1 MSGWHLTP
9 AQAHDYA
16 ARRSDEITA
25 MSVEAHLMHC
35 APCRSLLPADES
47 WLADSWASLR
57 DTVDRPRRGPVE
69 TVLAAVGLRAETAK
83 LLAATPRLYQ
93 AWLGSTV
100 VVLAAALFAAHLLPR
115 GSLMF
120 VFLAPVVPLVGVALA
135 YGRGVDP
142 AHTLASVTPMAGQ
155 RLLFLRT
162 CAVLVPALLLCTG
175 AALMLPHTTTAWD
188 AVFWLLPSL
197 TLVAGSLLLGHWI
210 HLSAASGIVGILW
223 LAVLGLVS
231 LSGQTVPVGVFAP
244 QAQACWGVALA
255 ALVGVL
261 LLRVRMA

>member
-47 WLADSWASLR
+47 WLADGWASLR
-57 DTVDRPRRGPVE
+57 DVVDRPRRGPVE
-69 TVLAAVGLRAETAK
+69 TVLASVGLRAETAK

-100 VVLAAALFAAHLLPR
+100 VVLAAALFAAYLLPR

-120 VFLAPVVPLVGVALA
+120 FFLAPVVPLVGVALA
-135 YGRGVDP
+135 YGRGGDP

-175 AALMLPHTTTAWD
+175 AALLLPHTTTAWD

-197 TLVAGSLLLGHWI
+197 TLVAGSLLLGNWI
-210 HLSAASGIVGILW
+210 HLSAASGIVGVLW

-255 ALVGVL
+255 VLAGML

>member
-25 MSVEAHLMHC
+25 MSVEAHLVRC
-35 APCRSLLPADES
+35 IPCRSLLPVDES
-47 WLADSWASLR
+47 WLADGWEALR
-57 DTVDRPRRGPVE
+57 DVVDRPRRGPVE
-69 TVLAAVGLRAETAK
+69 ALLSAAGLRPETAK

-100 VVLAAALFAAHLLPR
+100 VVLIAALLAAHLVPL
-115 GSLMF
+115 GSLVF
-120 VFLAPVVPLVGVALA
+120 VFLAPVIPLAGVALA
-135 YGRGVDP
+135 YGPGIDP

-175 AALMLPHTTTAWD
+175 AALMLPHADTAWGT
-188 AVFWLLPSL
+188 AFWLLPSL
-197 TLVAGSLLLGHWI
+197 TLVAGSLLLSRWI
-210 HLSAASGIVGILW
+210 HLSAASGIVGALW
-223 LAVLGLVS
+223 LAVLFLVS
-231 LSGQTVPVGVFAP
+231 LSGQTIPVGVFAP
-244 QAQACWGVALA
+244 QAQMYW
-255 ALVGVL
+255 GVL
-261 LLRVRMA
+261 LSVLVGLLLIRVRTA